1 MYAIYSIL
9 LFFALFFYFPVYFI
23 KSRLCK
29 RESLHFRQRCGWGL
43 QEKDPHKK
51 SLWIHAVSVG
61 EVLSLQNLI
70 REIKE
75 VHQEWRID
83 ISCLTDSG
91 YRMARKKLGEADE
104 IFFIPLDFGF
114 IVKKFFRCLKPDVF
128 ILAESEF
135 WPHLLREA
143 RRKTKGVLLVN
154 GRISTRSFKRYKRFK
169 FLMKRIL
176 FQVSL
181 FLVQT
186 ERDKGMLEKIGI
198 DPGIIQVGGN
208 LKAEIKL
215 PVLSSKDLKKLR
227 KSLGIPEEAKV
238 IVAGSTRKGE
248 EEPLVQAYFQA
259 REKKQKLLLILA
271 PRHPERAGDVE
282 KICQTYAYRVKMRTA
297 VQTGAEWDI
306 LVLDTLGELAQ
317 FYALSD
323 ISFVGGSLVP
333 WGGHNLLEPA
343 FYAKPVFFGPYM
355 DNFAHLA
362 DIFVE
367 AGAARILR
375 GQKDLVSVFSLKDED
390 EYLEMGRKA
399 KSTLQS
405 LQGATEKALL
415 AIESLMDKI

>member
-1 MYAIYSIL
+1 M
-9 LFFALFFYFPVYFI
+9 
-23 KSRLCK
+23 
-29 RESLHFRQRCGWGL
+29 
-43 QEKDPHKK
+43 
-51 SLWIHAVSVG
+51 WIHAVSVG

-75 VHQEWRID
+75 VHPDWRID
-83 ISCLTDSG
+83 FSCLTDSG
-91 YRMARKKLGEADE
+91 YRMAREKLGEADE
-104 IFFIPLDFGF
+104 IFFVPLDFGF
-114 IVKKFFRCLKPDVF
+114 IVKKFFRRLKPDVF
-128 ILAESEF
+128 VLAESEF

-198 DPGIIQVGGN
+198 DPKIIQVAGN

-215 PVLSSKDLKKLR
+215 PVLSSHDLKKLR
-227 KSLGIPEEAKV
+227 DSLGIPEEAKV
-238 IVAGSTRKGE
+238 IVAGSIRKGE
-248 EEPLVQAYFQA
+248 EEPLLQAYSRA
-259 REKKQKLLLILA
+259 RETKQKLLFILA
-271 PRHPERAGDVE
+271 PRHPERAGEVE

-297 VQTGAEWDI
+297 VQTGVKWDI
-306 LVLDTLGELAQ
+306 LILDTLGELAQ

-323 ISFVGGSLVP
+323 IAFVGGSLVP

-343 FYAKPVFFGPYM
+343 FYAKPVFFGPHM

-367 AGAARILR
+367 AGAARILKD
-375 GQKDLVSVFSLKDED
+375 QKDLVSVFSLKDED

-415 AIESLMDKI
+415 AIESLMDGK